1 MHTTLGVVLRPVVAS
16 ARERE
21 RVALAHSTIDAPSR
35 GMLAELSVIPLG
47 KGTSLSDELAEI
59 LKLIDASGLAYQLT
73 PSGTCIEGDWDA
85 VMRVARQC
93 HDHARSVSAH
103 VITTLTIEDEQ
114 GASDKITAN
123 VTALEERLGR
133 KLKRSGATAA

>member
-1 MHTTLGVVLRPVVAS
+1 MQLPGANVSANDGSLVVARR
-16 ARERE
+16 ARLMQRS
-21 RVALAHSTIDAPSR
+21 ST
-35 GMLAELSVIPLG
+35 MLAELSIIPLG

-85 VMRVARQC
+85 VMRLARQC
-93 HDHARSVSAH
+93 HDHARSVSPH
-103 VITTLTIEDEQ
+103 VITTMTIEDEQ
-114 GASDKITAN
+114 GARDKLNAN

-133 KLKRSGATAA
+133 KLKRSSAAMARDGA

>member
-1 MHTTLGVVLRPVVAS
+1 MQRRAT
-16 ARERE
+16 
-21 RVALAHSTIDAPSR
+21 
-35 GMLAELSVIPLG
+35 MLAELSVIPLG

-73 PSGTCIEGDWDA
+73 PCGTCIEGDWDA

-103 VITTLTIEDEQ
+103 VITTMTIEDEQ

-123 VTALEERLGR
+123 VAALEERLGR
-133 KLKRSGATAA
+133 KLKRSGASPS

>member
-1 MHTTLGVVLRPVVAS
+1 MQRRA
-16 ARERE
+16 
-21 RVALAHSTIDAPSR
+21 I
-35 GMLAELSVIPLG
+35 MLAELSVIPLG

-103 VITTLTIEDEQ
+103 VITTITIEDEQ
-114 GASDKITAN
+114 GANDKITAN
-123 VTALEERLGR
+123 VVALEERLGR
-133 KLKRSGATAA
+133 KLKRSAATPS